1 MEIPLLAIFYEI
13 HVPCSKGSLAR
24 FGTTLKI
31 CKKSNYDQNH
41 LKFSTQP
48 GFYPLGGGGKVL
60 PIDIIDK
67 VTRIGNF
74 RRHTDNDSNSCI
86 N

>member
-1 MEIPLLAIFYEI
+1 MYP
-13 HVPCSKGSLAR
+13 VVKGLWPD

-31 CKKSNYDQNH
+31 CKKSNYDQNQ

-48 GFYPLGGGGKVL
+48 GFYPLAGGGKVL

-74 RRHTDNDSNSCI
+74 RRHTDNDSNLCL